1 MTRTPASRRPPSAR
15 TLVALGLASGAL
27 VGAWAGRQRLAR
39 QSEPIDVTPAT
50 GTTSDAGA
58 PVALID
64 WERARKIAISM
75 HRRSAL
81 GEAERQHLSTMYRDM
96 VQRTAPV
103 VLRHMGIADELT
115 FTDVLAVDRV
125 DWINANMVG
134 FERMLAPLNSMNLLG
149 TSTGRAAAI
158 AAGINRTVLSTELG
172 VLLGYLARRVLGQ
185 YDLAL
190 FGSEPL
196 DMSATGRLYF
206 VHPNIEATETVLG
219 VPAEQFRLWIALHET
234 THAVQFE
241 GHPWLRVHM
250 NGLITEYFR
259 LLTGDIDYLG
269 RGMALLKSLTSRS
282 RSRQQSGATTH
293 AQSGAT
299 DSWISSLMSPAQQ
312 TLFDQL
318 QALMSVIEGHS
329 TWLMNAAGRE
339 ILPNHAAIAARFKRR
354 QGNQSASEKLF
365 ARLIGLEMKREQYRL
380 GESFFDAVVAER
392 GAPFAHLVWRGTE
405 WLPNLQELQ
414 QPSAWI
420 QRADLMLRPA
430 GPLAAHGPATPPES
444 ADANDPAAPT
454 TP

>member
-1 MTRTPASRRPPSAR
+1 MTRTPSSRRPPSAR
-15 TLVALGLASGAL
+15 TLMALGLASGAL
-27 VGAWAGRQRLAR
+27 VGAWAGRQRRAR
-39 QSEPIDVTPAT
+39 QAEVVDVTPAAATT
-50 GTTSDAGA
+50 GTAE

-64 WERARKIAISM
+64 WERARKIAIAM

-81 GEAERQHLSTMYRDM
+81 SEAERLHLSAMYRDM

-134 FERMLAPLNSMNLLG
+134 FERMLTPLNEMNLLG
-149 TSTGRAAAI
+149 TGTGRAAAI

-196 DMSATGRLYF
+196 DMAATGRLYF
-206 VHPNIEATETVLG
+206 VHPNIAATEAVLG
-219 VPAEQFRLWIALHET
+219 VPTEQFRLWIALHET

-250 NGLITEYFR
+250 NALITEYFR
-259 LLTGDIDYLG
+259 LLTGDVDYLG
-269 RGMALLKSLTSRS
+269 RGMALLKSLTSR
-282 RSRQQSGATTH
+282 RQSGAGT
-293 AQSGAT
+293 ASSASGAG
-299 DSWISSLMSPAQQ
+299 DSWISSLMSPQQQ

-392 GAPFAHLVWRGTE
+392 GAPFAHLVWRGAE

-420 QRADLMLRPA
+420 QRADLMLRPS
-430 GPLAAHGPATPPES
+430 GPLAAHGPASAPDAREASDPDAPGTP
-444 ADANDPAAPT
+444 
-454 TP
+454 